1 MSMNMIAKDGQPLIE
16 EKGGMGL
23 LGLGIDDAGLSNFPL
38 ASYRFYDDNVYTSFY
53 SKFIFYFENFC
64 IDSASDPFILKI
76 EFEFRTL
83 FFSNVKA

>member
-1 MSMNMIAKDGQPLIE
+1 MIAKDGQPLIE

-53 SKFIFYFENFC
+53 SKFIF
-64 IDSASDPFILKI
+64 ILKI
-76 EFEFRTL
+76 LTSFLLRIHL
-83 FFSNVKA
+83 F